1 MSQQHA
7 QFEEEFR
14 DGPQPHMTY
23 QEHHDAPSV
32 TYTAPVPPVPPP
44 LSYMGVPAQKLQA
57 PVQQNKQGGTGIGV
71 RVVLAI
77 FSLFFVFTMFIVSLV
92 IASNNNPVQSVL
104 GVLAILFALGF
115 AVVVLLINLIVNLRR

>member
-14 DGPQPHMTY
+14 DGPQPHVTY
-23 QEHHDAPSV
+23 QEHHETPSV
-32 TYTAPVPPVPPP
+32 TYTAPVPPP

-77 FSLFFVFTMFIVSLV
+77 FSLFFVFTMFIVSLA
-92 IASNNNPVQSVL
+92 IASENNPVHSAL

-115 AVVVLLINLIVNLRR
+115 AVVVLLINLMVNLRR